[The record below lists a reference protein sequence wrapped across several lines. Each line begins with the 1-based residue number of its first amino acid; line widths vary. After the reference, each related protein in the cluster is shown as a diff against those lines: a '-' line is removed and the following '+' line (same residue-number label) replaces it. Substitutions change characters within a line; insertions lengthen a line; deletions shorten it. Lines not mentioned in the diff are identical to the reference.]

1 MSNELLAAFGI
12 TDEDLKESKEE
23 KKNSSARTEK
33 KKAKKKKIKEYAL
46 PLRFCGGCR
55 QKIIRGEGTITQEEL
70 RKAVEESFSEIT
82 GMITDFEV
90 IEKKRKK
97 ECIMLHT

>member
-12 TDEDLKESKEE
+12 TDEDLKEAKEE

-46 PLRFCGGCR
+46 PLRFCVGCR
-55 QKIIRGEGTITQEEL
+55 QKIIR
-70 RKAVEESFSEIT
+70 
-82 GMITDFEV
+82 
-90 IEKKRKK
+90 
-97 ECIMLHT
+97 

>member
-33 KKAKKKKIKEYAL
+33 KKAKKKKRKEYAL
-46 PLRFCGGCR
+46 PLRFCGG
-55 QKIIRGEGTITQEEL
+55 RG
-70 RKAVEESFSEIT
+70 RV
-82 GMITDFEV
+82 
-90 IEKKRKK
+90 
-97 ECIMLHT
+97 